1 MKIVGRSIRRPVT
14 VVMLTAAVVIF
25 GLISFNRLGID
36 LLPDITFPTITIRTE
51 YPGAAPGEVEN
62 LITRPIE
69 EAVGIVAGVVRVG
82 SVSRAGLSDVIL
94 EFNWGT
100 AMDFA
105 GIEIREKLD
114 SVGLPRD
121 AEKPLLLRF
130 DPSLAPIMRISLH
143 GSEDL
148 AGLRLLAE
156 EEIKR
161 RLESLEGVA
170 SIQVSGG
177 IEEEVQVEIEESKLT
192 RLGLPLSQ
200 VIDRLSEENINLT
213 SGSLKEAEAEY
224 LVRILNQ
231 FVDIEEIGSIVVGE
245 KGEAAIRLKD
255 VGTVIKGGKDRDVIT
270 RTGGLE
276 SVELAVFKE
285 AGTNT
290 VAVAAGVKERLRELE
305 SELEQDSS
313 RVRLTV
319 ISDQSE
325 FIRRSIWEVLKT
337 GLWGGLLAVIIL
349 YFYLRNLRS
358 TVIISLAI
366 PISVAAAFF
375 LMFLSGVSLNIMSLG
390 GLALGIGM
398 LVDNSIVV
406 LESISRFR
414 LKGENRPD
422 SAQAGA
428 GEVGKAITAAT
439 LTTICVF
446 VPVIFVQG
454 VAGQLFLDQAL
465 TVTYSLL
472 ASLAV
477 ALTLIPM
484 LSSLSLRK
492 NVVPEPGPEAE
503 KRSLL
508 IQIPAAPLK
517 LVKMAA
523 LGVGRGLSLILSP
536 FYFLFD
542 RAYSLITR
550 VYPRLLAWSLSHKAA
565 VILTGAGVFLASLYL
580 VPQLGSELIPEVA
593 QGELIVDI
601 ELAAGTPVADTDLA
615 VMSMQ
620 KMVLDRPEVL
630 TTYSIAGASGG
641 FSASAAEKKENIAQL
656 YIALREGSRGAE
668 EKELMEELRSRFR
681 DIPGVEYD
689 FSRPVLFTF
698 KAPVE
703 VQIKGFNLDV
713 LEDMAQRVSGQLA
726 AIPGITDIR
735 SSIEGG
741 NPEIWIEFDRRRMAA
756 LGLDVET
763 VANLIRKKVQGE
775 VATEFSAR
783 DRKIDVRVRLRKE
796 DRSSLS
802 DLTGLTVSTSSGV
815 SIPLSSVAGIK
826 IERGPGAIHRL
837 DHERVAFVRANLTG
851 TDLGSTVRS
860 IESAV
865 GELPLPVDYSI
876 SIGGQRQEMILSFAG
891 LRLALLLAVLLVYLV
906 MAAQFESLLQPLIVM
921 VTIPFGLVGVILI
934 LFLTGVSV
942 SVVVLIG
949 VIMMAG
955 IVVNNAIVLVDCINR
970 LKAKGLAR
978 TEAILEAGKIRLRPI
993 LMTTST
999 TVLGLL
1005 PMALGFGEGA
1015 EIRAPMAITVIGG
1028 LIISTLLTLVLIP
1041 TVYAVLDRRG

>member
-1 MKIVGRSIRRPVT
+1 M
-14 VVMLTAAVVIF
+14 
-25 GLISFNRLGID
+25 
-36 LLPDITFPTITIRTE
+36 
-51 YPGAAPGEVEN
+51 
-62 LITRPIE
+62 
-69 EAVGIVAGVVRVG
+69 
-82 SVSRAGLSDVIL
+82 
-94 EFNWGT
+94 
-100 AMDFA
+100 
-105 GIEIREKLD
+105 
-114 SVGLPRD
+114 
-121 AEKPLLLRF
+121 
-130 DPSLAPIMRISLH
+130 
-143 GSEDL
+143 
-148 AGLRLLAE
+148 
-156 EEIKR
+156 
-161 RLESLEGVA
+161 
-170 SIQVSGG
+170 
-177 IEEEVQVEIEESKLT
+177 
-192 RLGLPLSQ
+192 
-200 VIDRLSEENINLT
+200 
-213 SGSLKEAEAEY
+213 
-224 LVRILNQ
+224 
-231 FVDIEEIGSIVVGE
+231 
-245 KGEAAIRLKD
+245 
-255 VGTVIKGGKDRDVIT
+255 
-270 RTGGLE
+270 
-276 SVELAVFKE
+276 
-285 AGTNT
+285 
-290 VAVAAGVKERLRELE
+290 
-305 SELEQDSS
+305 
-313 RVRLTV
+313 
-319 ISDQSE
+319 
-325 FIRRSIWEVLKT
+325 
-337 GLWGGLLAVIIL
+337 
-349 YFYLRNLRS
+349 
-358 TVIISLAI
+358 
-366 PISVAAAFF
+366 
-375 LMFLSGVSLNIMSLG
+375 
-390 GLALGIGM
+390 
-398 LVDNSIVV
+398 
-406 LESISRFR
+406 
-414 LKGENRPD
+414 
-422 SAQAGA
+422 
-428 GEVGKAITAAT
+428 
-439 LTTICVF
+439 
-446 VPVIFVQG
+446 
-454 VAGQLFLDQAL
+454 
-465 TVTYSLL
+465 
-472 ASLAV
+472 
-477 ALTLIPM
+477 
-484 LSSLSLRK
+484 
-492 NVVPEPGPEAE
+492 
-503 KRSLL
+503 
-508 IQIPAAPLK
+508 
-517 LVKMAA
+517 
-523 LGVGRGLSLILSP
+523 
-536 FYFLFD
+536 
-542 RAYSLITR
+542 
-550 VYPRLLAWSLSHKAA
+550 
-565 VILTGAGVFLASLYL
+565 
-580 VPQLGSELIPEVA
+580 
-593 QGELIVDI
+593 DI

-726 AIPGITDIR
+726 ATPGITDIR

-876 SIGGQRQEMILSFAG
+876 TIGGQRQEMILSFAG